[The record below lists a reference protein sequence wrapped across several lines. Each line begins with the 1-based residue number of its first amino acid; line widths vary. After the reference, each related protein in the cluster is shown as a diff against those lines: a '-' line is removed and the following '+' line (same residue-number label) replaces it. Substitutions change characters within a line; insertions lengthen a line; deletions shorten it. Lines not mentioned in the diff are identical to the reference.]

1 MKSFVSGV
9 SLLFLFPSVF
19 LATPCILRVYFVCL
33 LQTLLI
39 YLLCLPIKKKKKHSC
54 VLMCPW

>member
-39 YLLCLPIKKKKKHSC
+39 YLLCLPIKKKKKNIVVS
-54 VLMCPW
+54 